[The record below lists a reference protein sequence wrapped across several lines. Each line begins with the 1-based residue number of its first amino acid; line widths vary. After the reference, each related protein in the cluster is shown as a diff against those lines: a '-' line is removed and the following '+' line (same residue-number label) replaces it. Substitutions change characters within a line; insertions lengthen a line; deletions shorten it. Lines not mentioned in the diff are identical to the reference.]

1 MPVPG
6 HDIEEREPLL
16 TPNGQSRYT
25 EATKATTAANASE
38 SAYLRV
44 LMVGYAIFTLSQ
56 FHANIFNTAMK
67 QLVEGNL
74 CRSFNDNVTDPTKDP
89 RCKGEQTQAEL
100 SLIFSMESTFELIPG
115 LLLSIPYG
123 MIADAYGRRF
133 VAFLSILGC
142 VFYSAAEAF
151 VGWRSDILSPRW
163 IWAVPI
169 TTLVGGGSAVFPT
182 MVYTMISDVAP
193 KSKR

>member
-16 TPNGQSRYT
+16 APNGQPPPYT
-25 EATKATTAANASE
+25 EATTAANASE

-123 MIADAYGRRF
+123 MVADVYGRRI

-142 VFYSAAEAF
+142 VFYAAAEAF
-151 VGWRSDILSPRW
+151 VGTYWLCIYLRH
-163 IWAVPI
+163 
-169 TTLVGGGSAVFPT
+169 
-182 MVYTMISDVAP
+182 VASTCIYIHEYLP
-193 KSKR
+193 NV